1 MNQRNLDIG
10 DSPPADSALPQQ
22 ATILKPPSDAAQAI
36 TLVSN
41 ASGAAPAASGTTTL
55 AGFELLGELG
65 RGGMG
70 VVYKA
75 RQISLNRLVALKMI
89 LAGAHAGAQDL
100 ARFRNEAEAVA
111 RLQHPNI
118 VQIHEVGEAEG
129 RPFFALELV
138 EGGSL
143 ADMLNG
149 TPQPALESAQLVE
162 TLARAIHAA
171 HQQGIV
177 HRDLKP
183 ANILLQIADCGLR
196 IDEEKDTSSSQSA
209 ICNLQSPR
217 LPISA
222 WRSGWTLPP
231 AKRKPAA

>member
-1 MNQRNLDIG
+1 MNQLNLDADASQPTG
-10 DSPPADSALPQQ
+10 SAPPQP
-22 ATILKPPSDAAQAI
+22 ATILQPPSDAAEAV
-36 TLVSN
+36 TL
-41 ASGAAPAASGTTTL
+41 AACPAGGAPAVSEMTTL

-100 ARFRNEAEAVA
+100 ERFRNEAEAVA

-118 VQIHEVGEAEG
+118 IQIHEVGEAEG

-143 ADMLNG
+143 ADLLDG
-149 TPQPALESAQLVE
+149 TPQPARDSAQLIE

-183 ANILLQIADCGLR
+183 ANILMSFSR
-196 IDEEKDTSSSQSA
+196 NTV
-209 ICNLQSPR
+209 R
-217 LPISA
+217 
-222 WRSGWTLPP
+222 
-231 AKRKPAA
+231 